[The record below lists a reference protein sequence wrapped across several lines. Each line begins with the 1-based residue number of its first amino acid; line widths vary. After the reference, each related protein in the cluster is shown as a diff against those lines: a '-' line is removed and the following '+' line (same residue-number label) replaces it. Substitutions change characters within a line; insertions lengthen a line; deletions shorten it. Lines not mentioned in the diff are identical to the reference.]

1 MTRRRLVTLAAC
13 LLAAVAL
20 VVGGMATGLTPT
32 PARLLGHSRL
42 TAAGASGA
50 HSAAASPRGGGGA
63 QAGQHHAA
71 AGPKASAAATAAAPP
86 KGLDPR
92 GAGTEEAGEQ
102 ESVTQQVDYTGASK
116 ATFSYTGANYVKVH
130 FSRLMVRPGDYVTVS
145 DPSGSQTYTYHAD
158 PRLLAV
164 AGDSP
169 VTDTGRDG
177 FWAMSIT
184 GDTAVVQLHKTL
196 PGPGLG
202 KLGVDIDKVAHG
214 FTSAE
219 RSTRSHDDSR
229 MAEPESLCGSDDT
242 QDAVCYKS
250 RYPKEYQ
257 TSLAVARL
265 LINGDTLCT
274 AWRVGPDNRMF
285 TNNHCIAST
294 ADAQNTEVWFNYQ
307 CTTCGGQD
315 VGPIVKV
322 PADRVLRTDH
332 TLDYTLFTVSNFA
345 AIQQFGYLN
354 LDVRQPTA
362 GEQVYIPQHPEGEPT
377 RLAITSDSDAGG
389 NCVIDQGVVDGYGSG
404 TDTSYR
410 CDTEPGSSGSPVIER
425 STHEVIAL
433 HHFGGCPNDGVR
445 IDLIYAEVKSLL

>member
-1 MTRRRLVTLAAC
+1 MTRRRLVTVAAC
-13 LLAAVAL
+13 LLAAV
-20 VVGGMATGLTPT
+20 GLAVASIVSGLA
-32 PARLLGHSRL
+32 PAPAKLLADGHSRL
-42 TAAGASGA
+42 TAVDAGQVRHGA
-50 HSAAASPRGGGGA
+50 AHGGAGGQANGQRAAA
-63 QAGQHHAA
+63 
-71 AGPKASAAATAAAPP
+71 PKATAAAKPHR
-86 KGLDPR
+86 LDPR

-102 ESVTQQVDYTGASK
+102 ESVTQHVDYDGSPK
-116 ATFSYTGANYVKVH
+116 ATFSYPGANYVKVH
-130 FSRLMVRPGDYVTVS
+130 FSRMVLRPGDYVTVS
-145 DPSGSQTYTYHAD
+145 DPSGSQKYTYHAD
-158 PRLLAV
+158 PRLLEL

-169 VTDTGRDG
+169 VTESGKDG
-177 FWAMSIT
+177 FWAMSVT
-184 GDTAVVQLHKTL
+184 GDTAVVELHKTL

-214 FTSAE
+214 FTSGQKSARAHDE
-219 RSTRSHDDSR
+219 RV
-229 MAEPESLCGSDDT
+229 AQPESLCGQDDS

-250 RYPKEYQ
+250 RYPAEYQ
-257 TSLAVARL
+257 TSLPVARL

-315 VGPIVKV
+315 IAPIVKV
-322 PADRVLRTDH
+322 PADQVLKTDH

-345 AIQQFGYLN
+345 AIKQFGYLN
-354 LDVRQPTA
+354 LDVRQPTT
-362 GEQVYIPQHPEGEPT
+362 GEQVYIPQHPEGDPT
-377 RLAITSDSDAGG
+377 KLAITSDSDAGG
-389 NCVIDQGVVDGYGSG
+389 MCVISDGVVDGYGSG
-404 TDTSYR
+404 TDTAYR

-445 IDLIYAEVKSLL
+445 IDLIYGQVKSLL